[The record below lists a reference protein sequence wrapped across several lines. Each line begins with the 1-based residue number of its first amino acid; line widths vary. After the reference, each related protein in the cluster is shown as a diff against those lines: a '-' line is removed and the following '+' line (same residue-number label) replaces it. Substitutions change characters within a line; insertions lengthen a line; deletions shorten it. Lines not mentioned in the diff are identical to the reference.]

1 MAINRVSI
9 TSESITTNT
18 EAVIEVVYSGPPFPE
33 DILDPPQTPGKLVA
47 YYDGADDTTSL
58 YIVSKSGLRLLQL

>member
-1 MAINRVSI
+1 MAINRVSM

-18 EAVIEVVYSGPPFPE
+18 ESIIEVVYSEPPSPE
-33 DILDPPQTPGKLVA
+33 YILDPAQTPGKLIA
-47 YYDGADDTTSL
+47 YYNGADDTTSL